1 MMKGHI
7 MQLTALGT
15 RMTTKVCGPIIGTS
29 NSRQFERCI
38 ISGIRNYKSHR
49 LSLQDVDWS

>member
-15 RMTTKVCGPIIGTS
+15 QMTIKVCGLIIGTS
-29 NSRQFERCI
+29 NSRQFEHCI
-38 ISGIRNYKSHR
+38 ISVISNYKSHR